1 MKRLLII
8 DHCLIYKYVPPS
20 PQVPE
25 RQQDMRQRR
34 RAVDALVSV
43 DNVHAVSG
51 RDGFSRTF
59 FNTCATVD
67 A

>member
-8 DHCLIYKYVPPS
+8 NHFLIYNVFSLVLRYRSVN
-20 PQVPE
+20 
-25 RQQDMRQRR
+25 RTCTCTGA
-34 RAVDALVSV
+34 AVDALIGF

-51 RDGFSRTF
+51 RDGISRTF
-59 FNTCATVD
+59 VSTCATVD

>member
-1 MKRLLII
+1 MFRLVLRYRSVNRT
-8 DHCLIYKYVPPS
+8 CAS
-20 PQVPE
+20 AGA
-25 RQQDMRQRR
+25 
-34 RAVDALVSV
+34 AVDALVSV